1 MNQPT
6 PAGRRPRLSAIREFI
21 RHESFAGVLLVC
33 AGALAMILDNSAL
46 SRHYDALLGTPMT
59 VRIGTFSIDKPLLL
73 WINDGLMALFFFM
86 VGLEIKREFREGE
99 LSSFDKAILPAIAA
113 VGGMTVPAAIYAA
126 LNWGNAETLRGWAIP
141 AATDIAFALG
151 VLSLLGKRVP
161 IALKVFLLAIAVLD
175 DLGAIVVIAIFYTQ
189 KLSLISLVIAAA
201 GLTVLLIMNL
211 RGVSRPTPYVL
222 LGVVIWAAVLKSG
235 VHATV
240 AGVLIALTIPLRDSE
255 EPERSPLKE
264 LEHAI
269 HPSVAYVIL
278 PLFAFANAGVSLE
291 GVKLSSLLEPVPLGI
306 ALGLF
311 LGKQIG
317 IFLATWL
324 ACASGLCRKPDGA
337 TWLQIYGVAIICGIG
352 FTMSLFI
359 GGLAFEPGKYDAAV
373 RLGVLAGSIVSTVV
387 GLIFLRAVSRA
398 PARDENEEA

>member
-1 MNQPT
+1 MQDAT
-6 PAGRRPRLSAIREFI
+6 PAQRRPRLSAIREFI
-21 RHESFAGVLLVC
+21 RHESFGGVLLFFT
-33 AGALAMILDNSAL
+33 AALAMVLDNSAW
-46 SRHYDALLGTPMT
+46 SKHYDGLLETQMT

-73 WINDGLMALFFFM
+73 WINDGLMAVFFFM

-113 VGGMTVPAAIYAA
+113 AGGMAVPAAIYAA
-126 LNWGNAETLRGWAIP
+126 LNWGNAEALRGWAIP
-141 AATDIAFALG
+141 SATDIAFALG

-175 DLGAIVVIAIFYTQ
+175 DLGAIVIIAIFYTQ
-189 KLSLISLVIAAA
+189 KLSLVSLAIGAA
-201 GLTVLLIMNL
+201 GLAVLLAMNL
-211 RGVSRPTPYVL
+211 RGVSRPAPYIL

-240 AGVLIALTIPLRDSE
+240 AGVLIALTVPMRDAE
-255 EPERSPLKE
+255 EPERSPVKDLV
-264 LEHAI
+264 HAL

-278 PLFAFANAGVSLE
+278 PLFAFANAGVSLD
-291 GVKLSSLLEPVPLGI
+291 GIKLSSLLEPVPLGI

-311 LGKQIG
+311 VGKQIG

-324 ACASGLCRKPDGA
+324 ACATGLCRRPEGSN
-337 TWLQIYGVAIICGIG
+337 WLQVYGVAMICGIG

-373 RLGVLAGSIVSTVV
+373 RLGVLSGSIVSTIV
-387 GLIFLRAVSRA
+387 GLLFLRAVSPVGA
-398 PARDENEEA
+398 AEKGNG